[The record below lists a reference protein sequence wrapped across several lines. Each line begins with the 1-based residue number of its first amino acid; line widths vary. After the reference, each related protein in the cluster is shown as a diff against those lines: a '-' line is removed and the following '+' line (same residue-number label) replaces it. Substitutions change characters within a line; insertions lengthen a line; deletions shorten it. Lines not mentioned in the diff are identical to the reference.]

1 MGSQNEAWVI
11 LITADGLSVIK
22 SSPGVKTDR
31 LIRPLIKH
39 TVKVL
44 SSADSSDVSIQARE
58 YKWNGER
65 DIDGFRIFREV

>member
-11 LITADGLSVIK
+11 LITADGLSVIN
-22 SSPGVKTDR
+22 SSPGLKTDR
-31 LIRPLIKH
+31 LIRPLIKC
-39 TVKVL
+39 TAKVL
-44 SSADSSDVSIQARE
+44 PNADYSDVSIQARE